1 VAEPLIVCTHA
12 QTPDE
17 ILAPKAIAAGDLVR
31 CHDLGAQ
38 LATGIALGIY

>member
-12 QTPDE
+12 QTAEE
-17 ILAPKAIAAGDLVR
+17 ILAPKTISTGDLAR